1 MGIYDR
7 NYYRGEEAG
16 GSFFSMNNGVNT
28 RSIVIVLIAI
38 NAVLFVLDAFSPR
51 ANAPVLVELQK
62 LEQSVVQEINQL
74 QRTGQRD
81 AAEQLVTELDDLR
94 SKIAIVKKS
103 TTGSLSNFLALN
115 ESDAGKPWYW
125 FRILTAAFAHASTS
139 HIFGNMLVLFFFGR
153 PIESMY
159 GSKRFLWMYLTAAL
173 AGNLIWLLVELIS
186 GQPGNSSVLGASG
199 ATTAVFLLFCLH
211 FPHQT
216 IYLILF
222 PFFGI
227 PAWIMGIVFVGGD
240 IIGQLGLKTS
250 NVAFLVHLVGAAYA
264 YMFFRTRWTLA
275 EMLPAALVSGK
286 GFSNPLKSKPKLK
299 VHDPGEGQDSK
310 LAEQADKILKKLHER
325 GESSLSGRERR
336 ILEQYSRSIKQRK

>member
-1 MGIYDR
+1 MGIHDR
-7 NYYRGEEAG
+7 NYYQDNQAG
-16 GSFFSMNNGVNT
+16 GSFFSMNSGVNG
-28 RSIVIVLIAI
+28 RSMVIVLIAI
-38 NAVLFVLDAFSPR
+38 NVAVFVLDAFGPR
-51 ANAPVLVELQK
+51 ANAPVLQELKNAEQQIVEEIVSLQK
-62 LEQSVVQEINQL
+62 NGQTDEANLLAPSLEEVRARIEIESASQ
-74 QRTGQRD
+74 
-81 AAEQLVTELDDLR
+81 
-94 SKIAIVKKS
+94 
-103 TTGSLSNFLALN
+103 TGSLSRFLSLS
-115 ESDAGKPWYW
+115 ESDASKPWNW
-125 FRILTAAFAHASTS
+125 FRILTAAFAHAGMS

-153 PIESMY
+153 PIEGMY

-173 AGNLIWLLVELIS
+173 AGNLIWLIVELFT
-186 GQPGNSSVLGASG
+186 PGSASVLGASG
-199 ATTAVFLLFCLH
+199 ATTAVFLLFCMH
-211 FPHQT
+211 FPHQK

-264 YMFFRTRWTLA
+264 YMFFKTRWTMA
-275 EMLPAALVSGK
+275 EILPANLASGK
-286 GFSNPLKSKPKLK
+286 GFSNPLKSKPSLK
-299 VHDPGEGQDSK
+299 VHDPDGPQDSK